1 MKKKLFYILVPT
13 LFIGIVI
20 WNICTGDYGL
30 ALDGLGELFSDFNIR
45 RKK

>member
-13 LFIGIVI
+13 LFIGVVV
-20 WNICTGDYGL
+20 WNICTEDYS
-30 ALDGLGELFSDFNIR
+30 ALFDGLGKLFSDFSIR